1 MRSIKRMLAVTLS
14 EIINGLSDAFILDI
28 LFESRILD
36 MLYQIKS

>member
-1 MRSIKRMLAVTLS
+1 MRSILRIAAVTPK
-14 EIINGLSDAFILDI
+14 EIINGFTEALILDM